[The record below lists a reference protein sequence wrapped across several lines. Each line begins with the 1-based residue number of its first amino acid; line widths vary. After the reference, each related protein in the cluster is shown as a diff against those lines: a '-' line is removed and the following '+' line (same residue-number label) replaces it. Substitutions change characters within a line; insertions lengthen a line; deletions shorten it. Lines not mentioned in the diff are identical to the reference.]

1 LKKIDENTLSR
12 ALSDKISTNG
22 HKAGSIILGDENN
35 VPTGK
40 DASRDVEIVDI
51 AMNEYTL
58 KLFPRFRYRDDTL
71 NKCVVRGNLKTGL
84 M

>member
-1 LKKIDENTLSR
+1 M
-12 ALSDKISTNG
+12 
-22 HKAGSIILGDENN
+22 GDENN

-51 AMNEYTL
+51 VMNEYTL